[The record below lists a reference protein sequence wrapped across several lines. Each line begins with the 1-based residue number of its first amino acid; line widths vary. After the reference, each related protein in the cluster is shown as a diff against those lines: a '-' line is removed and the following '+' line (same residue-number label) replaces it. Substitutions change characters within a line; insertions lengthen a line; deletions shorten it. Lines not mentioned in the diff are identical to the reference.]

1 MAFCTNCGAQN
12 DEGSKF
18 CNSCGAPLQF
28 GQPVQPQAQP
38 AQPVYQQPVYQQPVY
53 QQPVYQQPQV
63 QPVQPVYVQPMA
75 SNEPSV
81 KKNGFCTAGFVLS
94 LLGIF
99 LVGTTSLFGLIFSIV
114 GLISANKKNQ
124 GGKGK
129 AIAGIV
135 MSCLM
140 IITVIL
146 VYVFNLSNAFG
157 KYYDLATD
165 STRSTKSTRT
175 TTEATVD
182 DDTPDYEKMISKYN
196 WITTGDGSYM
206 VFNRKNKTFTYYLT
220 YLDTS
225 DNYYSGHYT
234 IYYGKDAFNYI
245 TKDLS
250 NLGITKDELR
260 QIIRSNDMYEEDNLI
275 LICCDHEEKITDGTN
290 QDVDPWT
297 IHYCGFY
304 LQSEQN
310 GKTIDVLDLT
320 NMEAASYITF
330 VREDQYSNYTD
341 ILPTTDTSAT
351 YTTEQTENT
360 TSDNENIVG
369 DSITGTVTLTQG
381 TWEIWQEA
389 DGGNSIRSR
398 HQRINIYTETI
409 FNLTT
414 YDYTVNPDS
423 VSDSADSLK
432 QNMESE
438 GVIITDYGKTTM
450 GGYQAYTIT
459 GQYQDGMYLTIWLF
473 ADSSNYLHYI
483 SVEYFESDRAS
494 YEMVRDTYR
503 LV

>member
-12 DEGSKF
+12 DEGAKF
-18 CNSCGAPLQF
+18 CNSCGSPLQS
-28 GQPVQPQAQP
+28 GQTVQPQAQP
-38 AQPVYQQPVYQQPVY
+38 VQPVYQQPVYQQPV
-53 QQPVYQQPQV
+53 QPVYT
-63 QPVQPVYVQPMA
+63 QPVIEPVQSQPA
-75 SNEPSV
+75 V
-81 KKNGFCTAGFVLS
+81 KNNGFCTAGFVLS

-99 LVGTTSLFGLIFSIV
+99 LLGTTSIFGLIFSIV

-135 MSCLM
+135 MSCFM

-146 VYVFNLSNAFG
+146 VYVFSFSNAFD

-165 STRSTKSTRT
+165 PTRSTKSTKT

-250 NLGITKDELR
+250 DLGITKDELR
-260 QIIRSNDMYEEDNLI
+260 QIIRNNDSYDEDNLI
-275 LICCDHEEKITDGTN
+275 LICCDHEEKITDGSS

-304 LQSEQN
+304 LQSDLN

-330 VREDQYSNYTD
+330 VREDQFNDFTD
-341 ILPTTDTSAT
+341 TLSTTDTSAT

-398 HQRINIYTETI
+398 HQRINIYTQTI

-423 VSDSADSLK
+423 VSDSAESLK